1 MKSKLIFL
9 VISLIPLITWSC
21 SKPMTEGGFD
31 YKHVYVLDGDNLVD
45 AQNYVISFSNKAES
59 ATLTIVSPGK
69 LSAFPTDYPKQC
81 DWLSVNISEEIGS
94 YDFGKYSYNQQ
105 DITFSVSQNTGHA
118 RNTKIT
124 VWSSKYDGYAA
135 VFNIKQAKK

>member
-45 AQNYVISFSNKAES
+45 AQHFVISFSNKSES
-59 ATLTIVSPGK
+59 KTITIVSPGA
-69 LSAFPTDYPKQC
+69 LNYLPINC
-81 DWLSVNISEEIGS
+81 DWISVDISKEIGKYNFES
-94 YDFGKYSYNQQ
+94 YSYNQQ
-105 DITFSVSQNTGHA
+105 DVTFSVLQNTG
-118 RNTKIT
+118 RSRETKIT
-124 VWSSKYDGYAA
+124 IWAGFDDGFAA
-135 VFNIKQAKK
+135 VFNIKQGK